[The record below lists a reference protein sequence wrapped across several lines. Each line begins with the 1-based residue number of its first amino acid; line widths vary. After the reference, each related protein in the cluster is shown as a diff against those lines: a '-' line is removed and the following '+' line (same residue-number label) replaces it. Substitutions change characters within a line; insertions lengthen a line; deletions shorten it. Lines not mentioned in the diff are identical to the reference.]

1 MSLTVL
7 KCKCAILFGE
17 SGRIAPHIII
27 RLCVKTAMFFK
38 SAPDLVGDR
47 VKTACPAGVCLA
59 DCEKTFDKML

>member
-27 RLCVKTAMFFK
+27 RLCVKTVMFFQI
-38 SAPDLVGDR
+38 SPRFGWGSGQNSLSCRGMFGR
-47 VKTACPAGVCLA
+47 L
-59 DCEKTFDKML
+59 